1 MHARIPARILIALA
15 LGGGLALTGQVPA
28 STGQSPPGFRSEPA
42 GEVLR
47 IGTDR
52 VQVAT
57 VGTGE
62 RRALTPLPREDGTTP
77 GLVISEAGGATTL
90 RTFGGTEPVTIE
102 GHPQPPASAA
112 SEDLVELRL
121 EAIGRDGRPSPAD
134 VSIFDVETGAVA
146 AVRMLPADDGAACTT
161 ATLAVSDCILVP
173 PGSYSVLG
181 MVSTMPAA
189 LPSVGGSRSVQNIS
203 LVGDPELLIAGDHT
217 VTLDAREAQE
227 MTVTT
232 RDRRSQTNP
241 GGVIRFGFTR
251 TADNGKQ
258 AGLRAMPP
266 FLMDERV
273 FVQPTA
279 AVEHGT
285 LDTLTRLR
293 LEAPDIEL
301 VSPRVEVDPDYVDRV
316 WFSDVASE
324 FPVFD
329 GQARVPVVD
338 AGRGTPDDLAG
349 LDLHGALALIER
361 SDAIPVADQSNAA
374 AAAGARLVA
383 VYNDIPGDSN
393 DPGAVGTMLEVPTLR
408 LSRAE
413 GLALRRLPGRPQVTV
428 RGESASPYVYDL
440 ILEQHGRIPAEPSF
454 VVRDRDLTRQQ
465 LVMHGQPT
473 VDATFSDSA
482 YPFLPGETISA
493 SRTFPFRDGPRT
505 RVEYRMPDPE
515 VRWTFAANTPEMNYN
530 NIFPNPPL
538 LRMSLAT
545 RAPSVF
551 TGGSRTA
558 LPAGRAPIA
567 AAPNPDRPVER
578 TGNRLVVAISG
589 FSDAD
594 GRVGSLQ
601 SHSSGVRTHFE
612 LRADGVVLG
621 ETDASPSGFA
631 TLPEGESL
639 VSLHFTATNPQE
651 WAELSTHTDTEWV
664 FGSDTADGPRREPLV
679 VARWDADVDLR
690 NRLAAG
696 PDRRAELAL
705 DLGHAPGSGGAAFET
720 VSVEASYDD
729 GQTWR
734 RADLT
739 QRRGRY
745 DVVLPRGTGYVSL
758 RLHAADVQESELR
771 QTIIRA
777 LHVTQ

>member
-1 MHARIPARILIALA
+1 M
-15 LGGGLALTGQVPA
+15 
-28 STGQSPPGFRSEPA
+28 
-42 GEVLR
+42 
-47 IGTDR
+47 
-52 VQVAT
+52 
-57 VGTGE
+57 
-62 RRALTPLPREDGTTP
+62 
-77 GLVISEAGGATTL
+77 
-90 RTFGGTEPVTIE
+90 
-102 GHPQPPASAA
+102 
-112 SEDLVELRL
+112 
-121 EAIGRDGRPSPAD
+121 
-134 VSIFDVETGAVA
+134 
-146 AVRMLPADDGAACTT
+146 
-161 ATLAVSDCILVP
+161 
-173 PGSYSVLG
+173 
-181 MVSTMPAA
+181 
-189 LPSVGGSRSVQNIS
+189 
-203 LVGDPELLIAGDHT
+203 
-217 VTLDAREAQE
+217 
-227 MTVTT
+227 
-232 RDRRSQTNP
+232 
-241 GGVIRFGFTR
+241 IRFGFTR

-279 AVEHGT
+279 AVDHGT

-316 WFSDVASE
+316 WFSESPPSSGLRRAGAGPGGRRRSRH
-324 FPVFD
+324 PRRP
-329 GQARVPVVD
+329 GRARPPRRPR
-338 AGRGTPDDLAG
+338 AGRTVGRDPRG
-349 LDLHGALALIER
+349 R
-361 SDAIPVADQSNAA
+361 PVGNTA

-440 ILEQHGRIPAEPSF
+440 ILEQHGRIPADPSF

-473 VDATFSDSA
+473 VDATFAETA

-558 LPAGRAPIA
+558 LPAGGRRSLP
-567 AAPNPDRPVER
+567 PPTR
-578 TGNRLVVAISG
+578 TGWWSAPATGWWSRSPASRTPTVASG
-589 FSDAD
+589 RCRATAA
-594 GRVGSLQ
+594 GCART
-601 SHSSGVRTHFE
+601 SSSAPTASCWVRRMPR
-612 LRADGVVLG
+612 RAGTPPCRTVSRWSRC
-621 ETDASPSGFA
+621 TSPRPTRRSG
-631 TLPEGESL
+631 P
-639 VSLHFTATNPQE
+639 
-651 WAELSTHTDTEWV
+651 ELSTHTDTEWTFV
-664 FGSDTADGPRREPLV
+664 SDTADGPRREPLV
-679 VARWDADVDLR
+679 VARWDADMDLR

-705 DLGHAPGSGGAAFET
+705 DLGHAPGSGSAAFET

-729 GQTWR
+729 GETWR

-758 RLHAADVQESELR
+758 RLHAADTQESELR

-777 LHVTQ
+777 LHITR